1 MINDFFTSN
10 KEKVNAIKANK
21 ANKNKVNENKEED
34 FYFRL
39 QFDGCSKSNPGLA
52 GAGSVIYNVK
62 NDELW
67 NGSEFVGTNVTN
79 NHAEYMG
86 LIIGLKQAKEMK
98 IKQLIVEGD
107 SMLVIKQMKGEY
119 KVKALH
125 LIELYNEAK
134 LLATGFDSIHYKHIY
149 RNNNKRADEL
159 SNIAVD
165 NYLCK
170 NAI

>member
-1 MINDFFTSN
+1 MISSFFSSN
-10 KEKVNAIKANK
+10 KDKATSIKANK
-21 ANKNKVNENKEED
+21 VKVKAGPNFK
-34 FYFRL
+34 L

-52 GAGSVIYNVK
+52 GAGAVIYDNITNV
-62 NDELW
+62 EIW
-67 NGSEFVGTNVTN
+67 SGSEFIGTEITN
-79 NHAEYMG
+79 NYAEYMG

-107 SMLVIKQMKGEY
+107 SMLVIKQMNGEY

-125 LIELYNEAK
+125 LIALHNEAK
-134 LLATGFDSIHYKHIY
+134 LLAKGFECVYYKHIY

-170 NAI
+170 NDI

>member
-1 MINDFFTSN
+1 MISNFFTSN
-10 KEKVNAIKANK
+10 KDKVNA
-21 ANKNKVNENKEED
+21 NKEKVEGN
-34 FYFRL
+34 FKL

-52 GAGSVIYNVK
+52 GAGAVIYNVK
-62 NDELW
+62 NDEIW

-79 NHAEYMG
+79 NNAEYMG

-107 SMLVIKQMKGEY
+107 SMLVIKQMNGEY
-119 KVKALH
+119 KVKSLH

-134 LLATGFDSIHYKHIY
+134 LLEKVFDSIHYKHIY

-170 NAI
+170 NDI

>member
-1 MINDFFTSN
+1 MISNFFTSN
-10 KEKVNAIKANK
+10 KEKVNA
-21 ANKNKVNENKEED
+21 NKEKVEGN
-34 FYFRL
+34 FRL

-52 GAGSVIYNVK
+52 GAGAVIYNLT
-62 NDELW
+62 NDEIW

-107 SMLVIKQMKGEY
+107 SMLVIKQINGEY
-119 KVKALH
+119 KVKSLH

-134 LLATGFDSIHYKHIY
+134 LLAKGFDCIYYKHIY